1 MIRSMTQATAASLTK
16 IAEGR
21 EAEVFAWEPGIVLK
35 LFRRSEWMHLA
46 TVELAAMNAVR
57 DAGGPAPRGIE
68 VIDVDGRPGLL
79 MERVDGI
86 DMLTQ
91 IGKQPWRVIR
101 AGGIMGRLHAT
112 LNTAEAPSAIGNLKD
127 RLSWQI
133 SEVARVRADLGE
145 RGLAALEAL
154 PDDDR
159 LCHGDFHPGNVI
171 LTASGPIVIDWPN
184 ATRGD
189 AAADVARTLL
199 LLRMGEIP
207 PEAAALIRHLEKVG
221 RWFLNRGY
229 VGAYERSSRVERAR
243 IEAWMLPLA
252 IARLSEGI
260 TEEHPRLL
268 ALIGSLSET

>member
-1 MIRSMTQATAASLTK
+1 MSPTTTAALTK

-21 EAEVFAWEPGIVLK
+21 EAEVFAWEPGVVLK
-35 LFRRSEWMHLA
+35 LYRSMDWARSAEI
-46 TVELAAMNAVR
+46 EKAAMNAVR

-68 VIDVDGRPGLL
+68 VMEFDGRPGLL

-91 IGKQPWRVIR
+91 IGKQPWRVLR
-101 AGGIMGRLHAT
+101 AGGILGRLQAI
-112 LNTAEAPSAIGNLKD
+112 LNTAQAPDVIEPLKD
-127 RLSWQI
+127 RI
-133 SEVARVRADLGE
+133 ARQLAVVGSVRADLAD
-145 RGLAALEAL
+145 RGKRALAKLA
-154 PDDDR
+154 DDDR

-171 LTASGPIVIDWPN
+171 LTRNGPVVIDWPN

-207 PEAAALIRHLEKVG
+207 ENSAAVIRRLEKLG
-221 RWFLNRGY
+221 RWFLLRGY
-229 VGAYERSSRVERAR
+229 VAAYARSSRIERGR
-243 IEAWMLPLA
+243 IDAWMLPLA

-260 TEEHPRLL
+260 TEEQPRLF
-268 ALIGSLSET
+268 ALIESLRDA